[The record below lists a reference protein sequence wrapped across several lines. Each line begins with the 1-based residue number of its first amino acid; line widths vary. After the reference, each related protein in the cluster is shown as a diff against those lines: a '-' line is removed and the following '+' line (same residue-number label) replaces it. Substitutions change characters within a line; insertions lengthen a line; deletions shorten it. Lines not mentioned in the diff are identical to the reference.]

1 MLPRDLGYNLSMLQ
15 VITTYY
21 SRIVGYDIY
30 AVHVSSYWNAYNSYL
45 ASMHFSIE
53 ICLSYGS
60 QSLAV
65 HDILYSHMLVELLV
79 MNYFYNADK
88 SDML

>member
-1 MLPRDLGYNLSMLQ
+1 MLQ
-15 VITTYY
+15 VITTY
-21 SRIVGYDIY
+21 SRIVGYDVY
-30 AVHVSSYWNAYNSYL
+30 AVYVSSYWNAYNSYL

>member
-1 MLPRDLGYNLSMLQ
+1 
-15 VITTYY
+15 
-21 SRIVGYDIY
+21 
-30 AVHVSSYWNAYNSYL
+30 
-45 ASMHFSIE
+45 MHFSIA

-65 HDILYSHMLVELLV
+65 YDILYSHMLVELLV